1 MKALLTTREAAEYL
15 GYGVQ
20 AMKNSRAEGG
30 KLGGIEPP
38 KHTNVGEKTVRYKRT
53 DLDKW
58 IEELS

>member
-15 GYGVQ
+15 GYGEQ
-20 AMKNSRAEGG
+20 ALRTSRMEGG
-30 KLGGIEPP
+30 RLGGIDPP